1 MDAVN
6 VYTSATLERTVYI
19 PFEYV
24 NGNIKSILEKY
35 IKSKYEGKCNVEGF
49 IKKDTSSIVTYSS
62 GILNGNSITYVI
74 TFDCQL
80 CTPVEGMVFKCVADN
95 ITKAG
100 IKASIPGGQSPMTIF
115 IVRDHHH
122 MLKEFSTIKVGDTI
136 EIRVIGQRYELNDK
150 TISVIGEYLPSKRP
164 VKPSK
169 LVFKDKK

>member
-1 MDAVN
+1 
-6 VYTSATLERTVYI
+6 
-19 PFEYV
+19 
-24 NGNIKSILEKY
+24 
-35 IKSKYEGKCNVEGF
+35 
-49 IKKDTSSIVTYSS
+49 
-62 GILNGNSITYVI
+62 
-74 TFDCQL
+74 
-80 CTPVEGMVFKCVADN
+80 MVFKCVADN